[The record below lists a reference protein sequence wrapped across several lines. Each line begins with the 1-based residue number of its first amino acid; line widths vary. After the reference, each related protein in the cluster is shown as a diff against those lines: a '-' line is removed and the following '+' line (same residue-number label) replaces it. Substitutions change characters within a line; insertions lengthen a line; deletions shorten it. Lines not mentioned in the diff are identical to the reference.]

1 MTYQVTAGPRGLIQ
15 RQWPMRPAETRTQT
29 APKAYSYIRFSTPQ
43 QAKGDSHTRQTDK
56 AAQYAADHGLV
67 LDTDLNLTDLGVSAY
82 RGKNAKTGSLSVF
95 LKAVEDGTIPR
106 GSFLL
111 VENIDRLTRD
121 DVPDAAYLLLGII
134 NAGVVVVTLTNREQ
148 YSRERLKQEQ
158 HAIYFI
164 ISELIRA
171 NQESFRK
178 GQLVGDAKERKR
190 TRLATEGL
198 NGKPYTRRTPGWII
212 WNDKVKAYRL
222 LPERVKV
229 LREVFDLANKGWGL
243 DRIAGELNKRGVD
256 TWGEGQRKGTFW
268 RGSYIRKIIGS
279 KAPIGLFTPSKTTRD
294 EVTGARRD
302 IPLDPVPL
310 WPAAIDEEVYWS
322 VARRFQSTAPRG
334 KNAMLKPSSLVA
346 GIAKCTCGSSVVRV
360 SKGPRKYAYLLC
372 SKAHAKAKGCDY
384 LPVQYE
390 AVEEALRDNAE
401 AIVRHAP
408 RGKNTAKLEKDIEN
422 LQGYVDALEDDVLS
436 LAEFAAQEKSQTAAK
451 RFRDKERELEHH
463 RSELRELRARR
474 ETQTPAGVR
483 MRLKTLKA
491 ALTRDPFDVAE
502 ANRALRQVMKKIVV
516 HPKSATLEVHWHHS
530 EEIEEVPFYSRHMQ
544 WDEGPVTS

>member
-1 MTYQVTAGPRGLIQ
+1 
-15 RQWPMRPAETRTQT
+15 MRPTATRTDT
-29 APKAYSYIRFSTPQ
+29 LPKAYSYIRFSTPQ

-56 AAQYAADHGLV
+56 AARYAADHGLV

-95 LKAVEDGTIPR
+95 LKAVEDGTVPR

-121 DVPDAAYLLLGII
+121 DVPDATYLLMGII
-134 NAGVVVVTLTNREQ
+134 NAGVVVVTLTNQER
-148 YSRERLKQEQ
+148 YSRDRLKKEP

-190 TRLATEGL
+190 RRLVTEGL
-198 NGKPYTRRTPGWII
+198 NGKPYTRSTPGWIT
-212 WNDKVKAYRL
+212 WDDKKAAYRL
-222 LPERVKV
+222 RPERAKV
-229 LREVFDLANKGWGL
+229 LREVFDLADKGWGL

-256 TWGEGQRKGTFW
+256 TWGEGKQKGTFW
-268 RGSYIRKIIGS
+268 RGSYLRKIIGS
-279 KAPIGLFTPSKTTRD
+279 KAPIGFFTPSKTTRD

-302 IPLDPVPL
+302 TALDPVAL

-322 VARRFQSTAPRG
+322 VVRRFQSTAPRG
-334 KNAMLKPSSLVA
+334 KNAMRKPLSLVA
-346 GIAKCTCGSSVVRV
+346 GIAKCTCGSSVVRI

-384 LPVQYE
+384 LPVRYE
-390 AVEEALRDNAE
+390 AVEEVLRTRAA
-401 AIVRHAP
+401 AIVRSAP
-408 RGKNTAKLEKDIEN
+408 RGKNTANLEKDIED
-422 LQGYVDALEDDVLS
+422 LQGYVDTLEGDVL
-436 LAEFAAQEKSQTAAK
+436 LMAEFAAQEKSPTAAE
-451 RFRDKERELEHH
+451 RFRHKERELERR

-474 ETQTPAGVR
+474 ETMTPAGVR
-483 MRLKTLKA
+483 VRLKALRA

-502 ANRALRQVMKKIVV
+502 ANRALRQVVKKIVV
-516 HPKSATLEVHWHHS
+516 DPKMASLEVHWHHS
-530 EEIEEVPFYSRHMQ
+530 DQIEDIPFYSRHSTIFQ
-544 WDEGPVTS
+544 IEEGYNSRKQSKLRD

>member
-1 MTYQVTAGPRGLIQ
+1 MPFTPI
-15 RQWPMRPAETRTQT
+15 RTST
-29 APKAYSYIRFSTPQ
+29 PPKAYSYIRFSTPQ

-56 AAQYAADHGLV
+56 AARYAAEHELV
-67 LDTDLNLTDLGVSAY
+67 LDTALNLTDLGVSAY

-95 LKAVEDGTIPR
+95 LKAIEDGTVPR

-121 DVPDAAYLLLGII
+121 DVADATYLLMGII

-148 YSRERLKQEQ
+148 YSQERLNREP

-190 TRLATEGL
+190 TRLVTEGL
-198 NGKPYTRRTPGWII
+198 NGKPYTRRTPGWIT
-212 WNDKVKAYRL
+212 WDNKAAAYRL

-229 LREVFDLANKGWGL
+229 LREVFNLADKGWGL

-256 TWGEGQRKGTFW
+256 TWGEGQQKGAFW
-268 RGSYIRKIIGS
+268 RGSYVRKIVNS
-279 KAPIGLFTPSKTTRD
+279 KAPIGFFTPSKTTRD
-294 EVTGARRD
+294 KVTGARRD
-302 IPLDPVPL
+302 VALDPVAL
-310 WPAAIDEEVYWS
+310 WPAAIDEELYWS
-322 VARRFQSTAPRG
+322 AVRRLQSTAPRG
-334 KNAMLKPSSLVA
+334 KNATRKASSLVA
-346 GIAKCTCGSSVVRV
+346 GIAKCTCGSSVIRI

-372 SKAHAKAKGCDY
+372 SKAHAKAKGCEY

-401 AIVRHAP
+401 TIVRRAP
-408 RGKNTAKLEKDIEN
+408 RGKSTANLEKEIEN
-422 LQGYVDALEDDVLS
+422 LQGYVDTLEGDVLS
-436 LAEFAAQEKSQTAAK
+436 LAEFAAQEKSPTAAK
-451 RFRDKERELEHH
+451 RFRDKERELERH
-463 RSELRELRARR
+463 RSELREFRARR

-483 MRLKTLKA
+483 MRLKTLQA

-516 HPKSATLEVHWHHS
+516 DPKSATLEVHWHHS
-530 EEIEEVPFYSRHMQ
+530 EEIDEVPFYSRHKR
-544 WDEGPVTS
+544 WV